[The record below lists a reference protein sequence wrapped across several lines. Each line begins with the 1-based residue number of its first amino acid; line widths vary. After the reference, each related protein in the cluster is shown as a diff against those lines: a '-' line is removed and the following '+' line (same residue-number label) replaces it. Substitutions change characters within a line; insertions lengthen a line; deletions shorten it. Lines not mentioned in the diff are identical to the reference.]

1 MSVIK
6 KKGFVW
12 VVVMEY
18 MVIVVNWNVLVIVMV
33 SVIEEKVYVE
43 FVLKI
48 SMVFI
53 VIKYVL

>member
-6 KKGFVW
+6 KRGFVW
-12 VVVMEY
+12 FVIMKY

>member
-12 VVVMEY
+12 FVVMEY
-18 MVIVVNWNVLVIVMV
+18 MVIVVNKNVLVIVMV

-53 VIKYVL
+53 VIKYV

>member
-33 SVIEEKVYVE
+33 SVIGEKVFVE
-43 FVLKI
+43 FVFKI

>member
-12 VVVMEY
+12 FVVMEY

-43 FVLKI
+43 VVLKI

>member
-33 SVIEEKVYVE
+33 SVIEEKVFVE